1 MNQRR
6 RNPYQQEL
14 EQYGPTSP
22 NDGQLFARR
31 IIEEARRQGV
41 TLEEDPRLL
50 RETGDLDLEK
60 QVPPQ
65 VYAVV
70 SGVMAMIRKL
80 EEQADESEPGHSGQ
94 GPQRRP

>member
-22 NDGQLFARR
+22 NDGQLYARR

-50 RETGDLDLEK
+50 RETADLDLEK

-80 EEQADESEPGHSGQ
+80 EEKADESEPGHAGQ